1 MAIRFARQ
9 AGNWSNPLT
18 WDDGLTIPTT
28 GDEVYLNNYNIII
41 DQDVTTGFISNSQ
54 TPIGVPLDPI
64 PDMISNTSPVG
75 VGQAFATQ
83 NNINAWKVFVKGLN
97 TFVVANSAA
106 IGWQSGINN
115 TGQIGY
121 QFNTPK
127 SIQRYSI
134 YNTLT
139 NSTQRPS
146 TWTFEGSNDGVTW
159 TILHTVTGLPS
170 VLYYISPTISN
181 PSSYVY
187 YRVNVTTT
195 VGGGQVHIYYISM
208 SESTSFGDGYLSV
221 GSATIS
227 TSRTV
232 NTDLYHSSG
241 TLINISA
248 AFPNTVNITG
258 NIPGT
263 KSASSSRAINISNNC
278 TVNYVGDIVSAAILG
293 IAGTTGIQASSGI
306 LNITGNVT
314 GGALTSFS
322 TSTAGIR
329 ASSGTINIVGNVY
342 ATFAGTRDNN
352 GIVGAANGT
361 INITGQVYGSTSAI
375 STPNIGINLAGVLLT
390 IVGNINAANGSPA
403 IYGPL
408 ISTTILLYGDAIN
421 SPNGTM
427 AAICPFLFL
436 ENVNFWEFRKSNL
449 TTNTLYTP
457 GVATGHPAE
466 SNVRT
471 GIVYGPTSDLTGTCA
486 VPPAAAVSLG
496 VPVDNT
502 VGTAE
507 LTASDMWNYD
517 LVNVNNQPGTVGY
530 TLKKIQ
536 PQKIRPQIIMNIGN
550 IVT

>member
-1 MAIRFARQ
+1 
-9 AGNWSNPLT
+9 
-18 WDDGLTIPTT
+18 
-28 GDEVYLNNYNIII
+28 
-41 DQDVTTGFISNSQ
+41 
-54 TPIGVPLDPI
+54 
-64 PDMISNTSPVG
+64 
-75 VGQAFATQ
+75 
-83 NNINAWKVFVKGLN
+83 
-97 TFVVANSAA
+97 
-106 IGWQSGINN
+106 
-115 TGQIGY
+115 
-121 QFNTPK
+121 
-127 SIQRYSI
+127 
-134 YNTLT
+134 
-139 NSTQRPS
+139 
-146 TWTFEGSNDGVTW
+146 
-159 TILHTVTGLPS
+159 
-170 VLYYISPTISN
+170 
-181 PSSYVY
+181 
-187 YRVNVTTT
+187 
-195 VGGGQVHIYYISM
+195 
-208 SESTSFGDGYLSV
+208 
-221 GSATIS
+221 
-227 TSRTV
+227 
-232 NTDLYHSSG
+232 
-241 TLINISA
+241 
-248 AFPNTVNITG
+248 VNITG

-263 KSASSSRAINISNNC
+263 KSATSSRAINISNNC

-293 IAGTTGIQASSGI
+293 VAGTTGIQASSGI

-314 GGALTSFS
+314 GGALNSFS

-342 ATFAGTRDNN
+342 ATTFAGTRDNY

-375 STPNIGINLAGVLLT
+375 STPNIGINLGSVLLTLT

-403 IYGPL
+403 IYGPQS
-408 ISTTILLYGDAIN
+408 STTILLYGDAIN

-427 AAICPFLFL
+427 AAICAFLFL

-471 GIVYGPTSDLTGTCA
+471 GITYGPTNSLTGTCA
-486 VPPAAAVSLG
+486 VPSATTVSLG

-530 TLKKIQ
+530 KLKKIQ
-536 PQKIRPQIIMNIGN
+536 PQIIMNIGN